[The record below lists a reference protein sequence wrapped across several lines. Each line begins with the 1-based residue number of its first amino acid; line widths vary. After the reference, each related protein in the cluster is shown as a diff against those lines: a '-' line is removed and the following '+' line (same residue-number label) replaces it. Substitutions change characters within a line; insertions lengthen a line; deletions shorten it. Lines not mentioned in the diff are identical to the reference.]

1 MKPEY
6 VALLDSLRVLCGKNY
21 KLFTADELAKSSG
34 TGVTKEEI
42 VAVLRRL
49 DTDGYVDMRY
59 CDGKE
64 ILLKPLDK
72 PYSSDTEVRTEQ
84 NYVFASDDKKAIKAI
99 IYAAAAFLGALL
111 GGFIAGA
118 VC

>member
-1 MKPEY
+1 M
-6 VALLDSLRVLCGKNY
+6 ALLDYFHLVCGKDY
-21 KLFTADELAKSSG
+21 KLFTVGELAKSG
-34 TGVTKEEI
+34 GADVTEEEI

-72 PYSSDTEVRTEQ
+72 PYSSDTEVRTGQ

>member
-34 TGVTKEEI
+34 TGVTEEEI

-64 ILLKPLDK
+64 IFLPPTIKRRLK
-72 PYSSDTEVRTEQ
+72 R
-84 NYVFASDDKKAIKAI
+84 
-99 IYAAAAFLGALL
+99 
-111 GGFIAGA
+111 
-118 VC
+118 